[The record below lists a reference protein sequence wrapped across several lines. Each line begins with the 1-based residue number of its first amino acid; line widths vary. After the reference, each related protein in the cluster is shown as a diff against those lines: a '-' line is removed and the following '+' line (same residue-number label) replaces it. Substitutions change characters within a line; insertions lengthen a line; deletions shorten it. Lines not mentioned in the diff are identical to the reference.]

1 MATTH
6 ILLATTGASPQVIT
20 ETLYAIHQEAA
31 RWPDEIFLITTR
43 FGKTKAV
50 EGLLDKGHL
59 DRLCQQLGRSRPQ
72 FTQGHILVVPGSDGS
87 EVEDARSLAD
97 HEALANF
104 IMAKVR
110 NFTADP
116 EISVHASLAGG
127 RKTMTFYIG
136 YAMSL
141 FGRAQDSLT
150 HVLVSEGYENLP
162 GFWFPA
168 NDPAHRYLDNR
179 GQTLDAS
186 LAQVTLAPIPFIRH
200 RLNLPKIL
208 LQQGESV
215 NFAELVQLINL
226 GENPHSLGLTVDLPG
241 RAIRINDRSSKI
253 QLAFAPSL
261 IDLAFFTVL
270 ARATLEEETDYKR
283 PGAGQA
289 DLGLA
294 RSIVDELLLINQKAS
309 LGRGLPED
317 IDLLIDTDQVSQSS
331 LESLRKGATHTWF
344 DTRRNKLQDLL
355 AEQLP
360 ESLLR
365 WILPSIIWTD
375 DGQRLA
381 LKEGERNPKG
391 GGYGIPLPRG
401 QIVLLEP

>member
-1 MATTH
+1 
-6 ILLATTGASPQVIT
+6 
-20 ETLYAIHQEAA
+20 
-31 RWPDEIFLITTR
+31 
-43 FGKTKAV
+43 
-50 EGLLDKGHL
+50 
-59 DRLCQQLGRSRPQ
+59 
-72 FTQGHILVVPGSDGS
+72 
-87 EVEDARSLAD
+87 
-97 HEALANF
+97 
-104 IMAKVR
+104 
-110 NFTADP
+110 
-116 EISVHASLAGG
+116 
-127 RKTMTFYIG
+127 
-136 YAMSL
+136 MSL